1 MTSNTNVLSFPNRP
15 SPKRIGSAVPPRA
28 TSLPLA
34 LGNRAIRRAI
44 KKVLDSRGEE
54 AALLPVGAVLDGL
67 TSQGLTALRRQIAHA
82 KLESTILFRCG
93 NCNAPV
99 YLTGNKL
106 NSTGDGRSAYFA
118 HRSHTPAA
126 CDWRTPDVLR
136 STGSQQFNGN
146 QEGETHERL
155 KHCLAD
161 SLRCDPDFSEPLVE
175 KRIVTGFAP
184 PRIPDV
190 FSHFKG
196 QPVAFE
202 IQLARLPLVTLT
214 ERTAFYARAGI
225 KLVWVTSAHELAA
238 LNAQAF
244 RDIYFGAGGRI
255 FAVDAASY
263 ERSEE
268 TSTFHLRELSLEP
281 CIQHPFA
288 IYNRWRDRMVGPDV
302 ILMPDAQRHAEGQ
315 RAYATALAE
324 QLQARAPHLPEKI
337 RNAIAASTDLNSV
350 ATEWSALAKV
360 IGARDLRQAIQ
371 DELPRVLRWLLT
383 VERLNNSSGEGRETV
398 GKFVAARAAA
408 IVASRTGKHWVPLL
422 EHVGDAVPAV
432 KAVFTRDLRTAMIRR
447 KASDGRL
454 HPFHIYHRHM
464 ISALHPWLAFWLL
477 AKAPNGKAPH
487 KRLP

>member
-1 MTSNTNVLSFPNRP
+1 M
-15 SPKRIGSAVPPRA
+15 
-28 TSLPLA
+28 
-34 LGNRAIRRAI
+34 
-44 KKVLDSRGEE
+44 
-54 AALLPVGAVLDGL
+54 
-67 TSQGLTALRRQIAHA
+67 
-82 KLESTILFRCG
+82 
-93 NCNAPV
+93 
-99 YLTGNKL
+99 
-106 NSTGDGRSAYFA
+106 
-118 HRSHTPAA
+118 
-126 CDWRTPDVLR
+126 LR
-136 STGSQQFNGN
+136 SIGSQQFNGN

-190 FSHFKG
+190 FSHFRG

-244 RDIYFGAGGRI
+244 RDIYFEAGGRI

-263 ERSEE
+263 ERSEA
-268 TSTFHLRELSLEP
+268 TSTFHLRELSLGP

-288 IYNRWRDRMVGPDV
+288 IYNSWRDRMVGPDV
-302 ILMPDAQRHAEGQ
+302 ILVPDAQRHAEGQ
-315 RAYATALAE
+315 RAYANALAE
-324 QLQARAPHLPEKI
+324 KLQARAPHLPEKI
-337 RNAIAASTDLNSV
+337 RSAVVASTELNSV
-350 ATEWSALAKV
+350 ATEWSALAKL

-371 DELPRVLRWLLT
+371 DELPPVLRWLLT
-383 VERLNNSSGEGRETV
+383 VERLNASTGEGREALR
-398 GKFVAARAAA
+398 KLVAARAAA

-422 EHVGDAVPAV
+422 EHVGDSVPAV
-432 KAVFTRDLRTAMIRR
+432 KAVFTRDLRTAMIRL
-447 KASDGRL
+447 KASAGRL
-454 HPFHIYHRHM
+454 YPFHIYHRHM